1 MTGGTTTI
9 SSSSPETDARLHTL
23 LRFAAGT
30 TGAFILCEAMGWYPS
45 FLAPLLA
52 GVLLA
57 NLPGA
62 LPAKAGIALIIVQT
76 LGGYAAFALTSLLH
90 EAPTVLFIAVA
101 LVLLLCFSNLVRG
114 GQFLP
119 ILLVLIA
126 FSTIPIVTMVTP
138 QQGGVLPLAFVRG
151 MIVAVVATWL
161 AHAIWPRVA
170 PHEPVAAVS
179 FQSPFALA
187 ITGVAIVLPIMLIY
201 LMYGITDALPVLI
214 TTVVLVINFDP
225 KRSAMQGVA
234 MMFGN
239 FIGGVV
245 AITCFALL
253 QIAPSLSVLA
263 FITFLVALIFAVPVE
278 RGGPAGGVALVT
290 FNQAIVLFSLA
301 LVPGSSNTGLWGTR
315 LVQFGIACI
324 FAIGMMS
331 LLFPRLQRF
340 AHEEEAT
347 TAG

>member
-1 MTGGTTTI
+1 MSAG
-9 SSSSPETDARLHTL
+9 SADAASASLAPETEARTHTL

-30 TGAFILCEAMGWYPS
+30 TAAFIVCEGMGWYPS

-57 NLPGA
+57 NLPTA
-62 LPAKAGIALIIVQT
+62 LPIKAGVVLILVQAL
-76 LGGYAAFALTSLLH
+76 GAYAAFILTSLLH
-90 EAPTVLFIAVA
+90 ETPAVLFGAVA
-101 LVLLLCFSNLVRG
+101 IILLLCFSNLARG

-119 ILLVLIA
+119 ILLVLICFA
-126 FSTIPIVTMVTP
+126 TVPIVTMVTP
-138 QQGGVLPLAFVRG
+138 QQAGALPLAFVRG
-151 MIVAVVATWL
+151 MLVAVIATWL
-161 AHAIWPRVA
+161 AHALWPRMSP
-170 PHEPVAAVS
+170 PHPPASTAA
-179 FQSPFALA
+179 FESPFAMA
-187 ITGVAIVLPIMLIY
+187 VAGVSIVLPLMLLY

-234 MMFGN
+234 MMLGN
-239 FIGGVV
+239 FIGGLV
-245 AITCFALL
+245 AFTCYALL

-263 FITFLVALIFAVPVE
+263 FITFLVALLFAIPIE

-301 LVPGSSNTGLWGTR
+301 LVPGDGSPGLWITR

-324 FAIGMMS
+324 FAVGMMS
-331 LLFPRLQRF
+331 LLFPRLR
-340 AHEEEAT
+340 ALDRHD
-347 TAG
+347 